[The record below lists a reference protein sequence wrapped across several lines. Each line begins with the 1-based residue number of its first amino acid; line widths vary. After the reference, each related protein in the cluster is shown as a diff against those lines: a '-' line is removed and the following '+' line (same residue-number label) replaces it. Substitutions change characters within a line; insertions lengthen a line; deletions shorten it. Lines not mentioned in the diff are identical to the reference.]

1 MPCTIK
7 TTSRESVKNN
17 IQIIISKTRPSSVLV
32 EVATSRRIKHET
44 DFIKVSLSKVVTIF
58 VLKKCVY
65 SMDAAKKRNLL
76 LVMDMLR
83 GGARGVRAYHCKF
96 ATPQKTL
103 IQNVI

>member
-7 TTSRESVKNN
+7 TASRESVKNN
-17 IQIIISKTRPSSVLV
+17 IQIIISKTRPCSVLV

-58 VLKKCVY
+58 ILQKCIY

-76 LVMDMLR
+76 LVMDMFR
-83 GGARGVRAYHCKF
+83 GGSRG
-96 ATPQKTL
+96 
-103 IQNVI
+103 